1 MIKNMPDLEK
11 MSTEQKFWFAS
22 AIAGMIVADG
32 RNDRKELNSLRD
44 AINFLES
51 REEIDEI
58 MNIVKQGHCPDLVSL
73 DIDTDQSFLI
83 LRHLV
88 MLMAV
93 DSVCSQK
100 EIKFFL
106 RIGELLN
113 FKDYPSDDRIISSKT
128 DSGNQLLNS
137 NSKQSGKFEED
148 LKMADDEDEFEF
160 DEPDY
165 DYKL

>member
-11 MSTEQKFWFAS
+11 MSTEQKFWFAR

-73 DIDTDQSFLI
+73 DFDTDQSYLI

-113 FKDYPSDDRIISSKT
+113 FNDYTSDASITSSKT
-128 DSGNQLLNS
+128 DSGHQLLNS
-137 NSKQSGKFEED
+137 IGKQSGKFEET
-148 LKMADDEDEFEF
+148 LKIAEEED

>member
-11 MSTEQKFWFAS
+11 MSTEQKFWFAR

-73 DIDTDQSFLI
+73 DIDTDQSYLI

-113 FKDYPSDDRIISSKT
+113 FKDHPSNDRIISSKT

>member
-1 MIKNMPDLEK
+1 MTKNMPDLEK
-11 MSTEQKFWFAS
+11 MSPEQKFWFAS

-73 DIDTDQSFLI
+73 DIDTDQSYLI
-83 LRHLV
+83 LRHLI

-113 FKDYPSDDRIISSKT
+113 FKDHPSDDRIISSKT